1 MVFQFGDGAVGK
13 IKPLLEAASLL
24 QQPMKHQK
32 DRRFSA
38 GALRI
43 NPEDLVMDKK
53 KEDNLAMLARVAWV
67 L

>member
-1 MVFQFGDGAVGK
+1 
-13 IKPLLEAASLL
+13 
-24 QQPMKHQK
+24 MKHQK